1 MVVFWF
7 VGFGCYIPWLFSGS
21 VYQQQVISWNQ
32 VIDPGYFQVA
42 YTLIGILYSCSM
54 VIDPGCF
61 LVAYI
66 NAVAIVDLESV
77 IDPGCFLVAYI
88 LD

>member
-42 YTLIGILYSCSM
+42 Y
-54 VIDPGCF
+54 
-61 LVAYI
+61 I